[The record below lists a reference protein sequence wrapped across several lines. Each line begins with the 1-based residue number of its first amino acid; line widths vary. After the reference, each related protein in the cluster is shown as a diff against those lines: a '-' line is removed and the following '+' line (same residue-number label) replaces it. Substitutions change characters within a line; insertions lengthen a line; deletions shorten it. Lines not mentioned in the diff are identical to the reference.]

1 MNFARFNTD
10 CRVRLRS
17 RTSTSICLLDVL
29 SLGAPVSRIDLRGE
43 TGTVALIAISRFT
56 TAVPLRMRWVFA
68 VASEALAMLPAP
80 SLGVVFASAR
90 FSLAEITICRYH
102 FTVVPSRYS
111 LFSFEVK
118 TCFAPFDLPS
128 YRSRGIAI
136 LCITVRSMV
145 HQSPFGFI
153 VPTILVVWITFW
165 LPSRHVLRMVLARD
179 SGLHSASVQSPV
191 ST

>member
-1 MNFARFNTD
+1 MMNFARFNTD

-29 SLGAPVSRIDLRGE
+29 SLGDPFSRIELRGE

-56 TAVPLRMRWVFA
+56 TVVPFGMRRVFA

-80 SLGVVFASAR
+80 SLWVVFASAR

-102 FTVVPSRYS
+102 FTVVPSSYS

-118 TCFAPFDLPS
+118 PCFAPFALPV

-153 VPTILVVWITFW
+153 IPTILVVWITFS
-165 LPSRHVLRMVLARD
+165 LPIAACFANGIGSD
-179 SGLHSASVQSPV
+179 SGLHSASVQ
-191 ST
+191 